1 MYLKKTERFKSV
13 HYELSGLFFTY
24 EYSAAR
30 GGVDVAA
37 PARSPGARLNSRI
50 DLGHEPSLPR
60 LYSSMLLAASSV
72 LLAVVA
78 VTRPA
83 RR

>member
-30 GGVDVAA
+30 AV
-37 PARSPGARLNSRI
+37 LTW
-50 DLGHEPSLPR
+50 
-60 LYSSMLLAASSV
+60 LLQRDRRA
-72 LLAVVA
+72 LA
-78 VTRPA
+78 
-83 RR
+83 